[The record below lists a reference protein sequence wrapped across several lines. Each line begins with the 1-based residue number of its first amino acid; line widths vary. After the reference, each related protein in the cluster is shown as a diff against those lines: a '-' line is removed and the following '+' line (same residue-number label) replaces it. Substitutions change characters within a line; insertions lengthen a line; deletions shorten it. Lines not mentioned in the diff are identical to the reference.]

1 MLEWLYNREA
11 DSWRMLFKF
20 ADAAGGRWP
29 EAARAAAKAPNG
41 RAENP
46 SEGVMLL
53 RDLRNAFDQ
62 GGTKKSTAELLS
74 YLHGLPE
81 RPWGRKGPGDLE
93 PAFQDRQLATALR
106 PFDIRAKSIR
116 LPGQVVRGFTR
127 DQFEDAWSRYLPR
140 EEPENVADDEAA

>member
-1 MLEWLYNREA
+1 
-11 DSWRMLFKF
+11 
-20 ADAAGGRWP
+20 
-29 EAARAAAKAPNG
+29 
-41 RAENP
+41 
-46 SEGVMLL
+46 MLL

-62 GGTKKSTAELLS
+62 GGAKKSTAELLS

-93 PAFQDRQLATALR
+93 AAFQDRQLAAALR
-106 PFDIRAKSIR
+106 PFDIKTKSIR

-140 EEPENVADDEAA
+140 EEPEDVSGDDAA